1 MSLPFGILTQL
12 IEDPQV
18 MEILVNNHETI
29 YYEKHGELQRAD
41 LRFNSEKDYLIT
53 IQALAAFTGNL
64 PSETNPIVD
73 ARLVDGSRVHIIM
86 PPVVKTPSV
95 TIRKFPHR
103 MLMVEDLLKF
113 GAFTPEI
120 AVYLDQA
127 IKNRMNILVSGGTGS
142 GKTTLLNALVHLI
155 GDEERI
161 VTVADA
167 GTLRIN
173 KPHLV
178 MLEGNPPNYEGKGGV
193 TNAQLITSAMKIRPD
208 RIIMGEINTGEE
220 ASLFIQALQTGYD
233 GGMAS
238 MHANTPQ
245 DALARLE
252 ILLTAHSPYLPLAIL
267 RTQLAEAF
275 DVVVQIQRLNDGSR
289 RVITIEEVM
298 GVERDQTVFHPVFE
312 YVGETRDGN
321 FVQLNPSKKVK

>member
-29 YYEKHGELQRAD
+29 YYEKHGVLNHAD
-41 LRFNSEKDYLIT
+41 LRFASEKDYLIT

-73 ARLVDGSRVHIIM
+73 ARLIDGSRVHIIM
-86 PPVVKTPSV
+86 PPVVKSPSV
-95 TIRKFPHR
+95 TIRKFPHQ
-103 MLMVEDLLKF
+103 MLMIEDLLKLN
-113 GAFTPEI
+113 ALNDEI
-120 AVYLDQA
+120 ANYLTHA
-127 IKNRMNILVSGGTGS
+127 IANHKNILVSGGTGS
-142 GKTTLLNALVHLI
+142 GKTTLLNALVHLVP
-155 GDEERI
+155 DEERI
-161 VTVADA
+161 VAVADA

-178 MLEGNPPNYEGKGGV
+178 LLEANPPNYESKGGV
-193 TNAQLITSAMKIRPD
+193 TSAQLITSAMKIRPD

-233 GGMAS
+233 GGMTS

-252 ILLTAHSPYLPLAIL
+252 ILMTAHTPYLPLAIL
-267 RTQLAEAF
+267 RAQLAESV
-275 DVVVQIQRLNDGSR
+275 DVVVQIQRLSDGSR
-289 RVITIEEVM
+289 RVIMIEEVM

-312 YVGETRDGN
+312 YVGNNRDGN
-321 FVQLNPSKKVK
+321 FVRLNESAKLK